1 MRTRMDVWRFP
12 MTVNCGLDLHR
23 HQITFDWVDSE
34 TGECARGRIAPA
46 DRSEFRGWLAGFA
59 DRDLEVVV
67 EGCTGWRFVAEECRR
82 VGTKVHVADPGEA
95 ASIGRSHKKRA
106 KTDRVDARHLRG
118 LLEDHTVPESWVPP
132 PQALEARAL
141 VRLYSDLVQERSRWL
156 QRIHATLFHHG
167 ALPQRKLLLG
177 DRDLLHASPAL
188 SPAGREAIEAAL
200 VVIDALDGQVAR
212 VRAQLVAFAA
222 RQPGCVELQREYG
235 VGRLYAVII
244 WAELGDTAR
253 FSSSDDA
260 VRHTGLDITVHSSDG
275 KRTAGRLTRQGP
287 PLLRWA
293 LYEAARH
300 ASRSGSPD
308 HEYYQRA
315 AARVG
320 AQRATLSV
328 ARKLTR
334 RCHHR
339 LRALGD
345 QAFAELPDVQA
356 A

>member
-1 MRTRMDVWRFP
+1 

-23 HQITFDWVDSE
+23 QQITFDWVDND
-34 TGECARGRIAPA
+34 TGECASGRITPA
-46 DRSEFRGWLAGFA
+46 NRESFRAWLAKFEG
-59 DRDLEVVV
+59 RHVEVVV

-82 VGTKVHVADPGEA
+82 AGFTVHVADPGEA
-95 ASIGRSHKKRA
+95 TTIGRSHKKRA

-118 LLEDHTVPESWVPP
+118 LLEAGKVPESWLPP

-141 VRLYSDLVQERSRWL
+141 VRLYRDLMQERSRWQ

-167 ALPQRKLLLG
+167 ALAQRKLLLG
-177 DRDLLHASPAL
+177 DRSVLHTSPAL
-188 SPAGREAIEAAL
+188 SPSGREAIEAAL
-200 VVIDALDGQVAR
+200 AVIDALDVQVAH
-212 VRAQLVAFAA
+212 VHAQLVAFAA
-222 RQPGCVELQREYG
+222 KQPGCRELAREYG
-235 VGRLYAVII
+235 IGRLFAVII
-244 WAELGDTAR
+244 WAELGDPAR

-260 VRHTGLDITVHSSDG
+260 VRHTGLDISVYSSDG
-275 KRTAGRLTRQGP
+275 KRTRGRLTRQGP

-293 LYEAARH
+293 LYEAARF
-300 ASRSGSPD
+300 AARPGSPD
-308 HEYYQRA
+308 HAYYLRA

-328 ARKLTR
+328 ARKITR

-339 LRALGD
+339 LRALGE
-345 QAFAELPDVQA
+345 QAFAELPDSLA